1 MTQALWGFGMIRS
14 RSAILMLITCALLS
28 GHSRG
33 SQVTDVPAKPIDA
46 GFSSSTSPSMGWL
59 ASFRLSRRATTL
71 SQFVPWKNRV
81 KSVIEG
87 RVHEVVDECDLG
99 PAILPDRLNSTAR
112 VVMAG
117 PPILML
123 PPFRC

>member
-1 MTQALWGFGMIRS
+1 MKDALWGLGMIRS

-33 SQVTDVPAKPIDA
+33 SQVSDVSAKPIHA
-46 GFSSSTSPSMGWL
+46 GLSSSTSPSMGWL

-87 RVHEVVDECDLG
+87 RVHEGVDECDLG
-99 PAILPDRLNSTAR
+99 PAVVPARRNTTAR
-112 VVMAG
+112 FVTVD

-123 PPFRC
+123 PPLRC